1 MGSIMKSL
9 LKIMFILGLA
19 LQGAAFAEEW
29 STHSPSSQSFKTN
42 EHGWSVSTRPQFRP
56 FDPIIMPRVMIV
68 PVIQTKNPNVYYRE
82 RYDHF
87 QRHYRR
93 LERRFY
99 R

>member
-1 MGSIMKSL
+1 MKSL